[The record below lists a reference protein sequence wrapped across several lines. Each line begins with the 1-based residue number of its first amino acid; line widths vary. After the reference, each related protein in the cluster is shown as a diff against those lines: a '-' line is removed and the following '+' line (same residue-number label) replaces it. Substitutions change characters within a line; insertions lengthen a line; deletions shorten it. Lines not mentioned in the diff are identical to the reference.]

1 MKVLIFV
8 AMQSELEGFLNKVE
22 YETILVNG
30 SKVHTFKVNDNII
43 YLSKCEVGKVNAA
56 MLTTSL
62 ILKLKPQFV
71 INAGIAGGLNPSIN
85 LLDVIASTKVA
96 YHDFDLTPF
105 GLKKGEMD
113 NNMMYFKGS
122 LKLLKLCKEDVKKGL
137 IVSGDQFVSGLA
149 ANEEIKKNF
158 PKALA
163 CDMEGCAIA
172 HVASLLSKKFLVIR
186 CISDNVFLKEHTKV
200 YYDYKYQA
208 IDKVANY
215 VLEMLSNLN

>member
-1 MKVLIFV
+1 MKVLIIV

-85 LLDVIASTKVA
+85 LVDVVASTKVM
-96 YHDFDLTPF
+96 YHDFDLTAF
-105 GLKKGEMD
+105 GLNKGVMD
-113 NNMMYFKGS
+113 DHDGVFKGS
-122 LKLLKLCKEDVKKGL
+122 KKLLSLLDNEVKKGL
-137 IVSGDQFVSGLA
+137 IVSGDQFVSGVNA
-149 ANEEIKKNF
+149 MNEIKKHF

-163 CDMEGCAIA
+163 CDMEGCSIA
-172 HVASLLSKKFLVIR
+172 HAASLLSRKFLVIR
-186 CISDNVFLKEHTKV
+186 AISDNVYLENHTDV
-200 YYDYKYQA
+200 YQDYKPLA
-208 IDKVANY
+208 IDKISDV
-215 VLEMLSNLN
+215 VIDLIRKM